1 MKIFLALLH
10 ARNKEFL
17 RDRGTLAW
25 NFAFPF
31 MVIIGLALVFSGP
44 ERDLYKVGL
53 VQGSAPPAETIRAFL
68 KTDYVGFVPISTLDD
83 ALEKVR
89 RHQLDMVLDT
99 RGEPRFWINGSNPR
113 GYVLEKV
120 LQGAGRGE
128 AIHKEVLTGREIRY
142 IDWLLPGVLAMNMM
156 FSCLFGVGYVIV
168 RYRKG
173 GILRRLRVTPVRA
186 AHFLSAQVASRLLL
200 VLFVTIV
207 LFVGTDL
214 ILDFYVVGSLF
225 DLFVVFTLGG
235 VCLISLGLL
244 IAART
249 ASQEL
254 AGGLLNLATWPMMF
268 LSGVWFSLEGANP
281 WLVRAAQLLPLT
293 HMIDAARAVMVDG
306 ATLLD
311 VSPQLGLLT
320 ALSFVFLGMG
330 SALFRWE

>member
-1 MKIFLALLH
+1 MNIFLALLH

-53 VQGSAPPAETIRAFL
+53 LRGDGPPPTAIEAFL
-68 KTDYVGFVPISTLDD
+68 ATDYVGFVPVTALDD

-89 RHQLDMVLDT
+89 RHQLDMVLDV
-99 RGEPRFWINGSNPR
+99 RGEPHFWINSSNPR
-113 GYVLEKV
+113 GYVLERV
-120 LQGAGRGE
+120 LQGAGRSE

-186 AHFLSAQVASRLLL
+186 VHFLSAQVASRLLL
-200 VLFVTIV
+200 VLFVTTV

-214 ILDFYVVGSLF
+214 ILDFYVVGSLL
-225 DLFVVFTLGG
+225 DLFVVFALGG
-235 VCLISLGLL
+235 VCLISLGLV

-311 VSPQLGLLT
+311 VWPQLALLT
-320 ALSFVFLGMG
+320 GLSVVFMGLG
-330 SALFRWE
+330 SVLFRWE